1 MPTIAEAQAAAMR
14 SGFLDTV
21 GVDANS
27 FENAPANTVEAMIGL
42 YAKEVIEATQKN
54 LDAEKKQSTGN
65 LASSFTIRKVGE
77 GKKFAIEVLAADYLK
92 FVDLGVQGVDGAK
105 NINTTSPFRF
115 KYANPSRKHVKAIQ
129 KWILQNN
136 VKARA
141 TDVSEYG
148 KVGGERRIGEKT
160 LAYIIAKSIKKKGL
174 KKTGVWSKAWDATFK
189 DFNEQVAKA
198 VGNDIQITLQTMNK
212 IINSGN
218 NS

>member
-14 SGFLDTV
+14 SGFLDSV
-21 GVDANS
+21 GMDANS

-65 LASSFTIRKVGE
+65 LQSSFSLKSIGS
-77 GKKFAIEVLAADYLK
+77 GKKFAIEILAADYLK
-92 FVDLGVQGVDGAK
+92 FVDQGVQGSDPAK
-105 NINTTSPFRF
+105 SINTTSPFRY
-115 KYANPSRKHVKAIQ
+115 KNKMPPPKVIE

-141 TDVSEYG
+141 TDVRRYG
-148 KVGGERRIGEKT
+148 ARGGERRIGGNISNRT
-160 LAYIIAKSIKKKGL
+160 LSFLIARSIKTRGL

-198 VGNDIQITLQTMNK
+198 VGSDIQITLQTMNK
-212 IINSGN
+212 LVNGN

>member
-1 MPTIAEAQAAAMR
+1 MATMQQAQAAAVR
-14 SGFLDTV
+14 EGFLQPIGLDPAT
-21 GVDANS
+21 
-27 FENAPANTVEAMIGL
+27 FENARLNTLEATIGQ
-42 YAKEVIEATQKN
+42 YALDVIEAARKN

-141 TDVSEYG
+141 TDVKKYG

-160 LAYIIAKSIKKKGL
+160 LAYIIAKSIKQKGL
-174 KKTGVWSKAWDATFK
+174 KRTGFWTKAWDATFK

-198 VGNDIQITLQTMNK
+198 VGSDIQITLQTMNK
-212 IINSGN
+212 LVNGN